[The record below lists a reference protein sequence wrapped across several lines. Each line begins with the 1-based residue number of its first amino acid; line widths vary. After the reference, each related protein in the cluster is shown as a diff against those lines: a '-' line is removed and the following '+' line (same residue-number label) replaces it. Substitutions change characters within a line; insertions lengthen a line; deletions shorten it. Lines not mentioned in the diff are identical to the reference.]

1 MLSSTP
7 SAQQVSA
14 NVGYCL
20 PFAGAPA
27 AKSLQSCPTLCD
39 PIDGSPP
46 GSPCHSQRALNVRV
60 LRDVCVLVHCHRGGL
75 RQDLAHGRCSIK
87 YCLNEYMSGF
97 FLVGLDGT
105 LARLPMLLEEHC
117 VWFMTAPLETAWEPH
132 SCSGQ
137 LRRIQP

>member
-7 SAQQVSA
+7 STQQVSV

-20 PFAGAPA
+20 PFAA
-27 AKSLQSCPTLCD
+27 AAAANSLQSRPTLCE
-39 PIDGSPP
+39 PIDGSPL
-46 GSPCHSQRALNVRV
+46 GSPCHLQRALNVSV
-60 LRDVCVLVHCHRGGL
+60 LRDVCVLVHCHRGCLG
-75 RQDLAHGRCSIK
+75 QDLVHGRCSVK
-87 YCLNEYMSGF
+87 YCLKKYMSGF

-105 LARLPMLLEEHC
+105 LARLPTLLEERC
-117 VWFMTAPLETAWEPH
+117 VWFMTVPLETAWEPH